1 MTGENTSNEQ
11 DCDTQL
17 GKGEWKKAGA
27 NRPAFHLCG
36 ANPHSFED
44 WKGVLK
50 RIGTGVT

>member
-27 NRPAFHLCG
+27 NRPAE
-36 ANPHSFED
+36 AWRE
-44 WKGVLK
+44 VLNE
-50 RIGTGVT
+50 